1 MVFLIRAMFGKALKT
16 NDALAFAVLTGC
28 LRVSKESIFTGLNN
42 FKILSITDTRFD
54 EQFGFTDA
62 EVQKLLSDYHLENR
76 FREVKEWYD
85 GYRFGKADVYCPWD
99 VINFVDRAKDDPEA
113 KPEAY
118 WINTSGNDLVKR
130 FIDKAHKT
138 TKNEIERLIAGEV
151 IENELR
157 LDLTYEEIDQ
167 SIENLWSVLFTTGYL
182 TQVGRTEEGAYRLVI
197 PNREVREVF
206 RLQINEWFK
215 RSIFSNAER
224 LTTFWKP
231 EGDSMALTKPY
242 ILVGGIVL
250 FVALLF
256 FFTKLPEIKPEE
268 EKEVTA
274 IVEEKPAAS
283 IWKRRQFVR
292 SVVAQ
297 FCYCAAQTGI
307 FGFFINYVTEM
318 DPGISNLRASRILAF
333 GGMALFMIGRLSVSF
348 TMKWLAPGR
357 LLTWY
362 SLLSAV
368 CMALVVASVGTL
380 SLYALYLSFFF
391 MSIMFPTIFALGL
404 EGMGV
409 YTKKASSYIVMGVA
423 GGAFSPMLMGYIGE
437 ENMALG
443 FIVPLIAFLYILYF
457 AIKCKR

>member
-1 MVFLIRAMFGKALKT
+1 MEKQKKQSLVAAPGGKSYLVPFVLITSLFLLWGFAHGLLDVLNKHFQGVFTMTKAESGLVQFSTYIAYFLMALPAGAFMKRYGYRKGIIMGLLLFAIGAFGFIPAAFLHSATPFLIALFVIACGLCILETAANPYSTILGPSASAAQRLNLSQSFNGLGWILGPLVGGLLIFGA
-16 NDALAFAVLTGC
+16 
-28 LRVSKESIFTGLNN
+28 S
-42 FKILSITDTRFD
+42 
-54 EQFGFTDA
+54 
-62 EVQKLLSDYHLENR
+62 
-76 FREVKEWYD
+76 
-85 GYRFGKADVYCPWD
+85 
-99 VINFVDRAKDDPEA
+99 
-113 KPEAY
+113 
-118 WINTSGNDLVKR
+118 
-130 FIDKAHKT
+130 
-138 TKNEIERLIAGEV
+138 
-151 IENELR
+151 
-157 LDLTYEEIDQ
+157 
-167 SIENLWSVLFTTGYL
+167 
-182 TQVGRTEEGAYRLVI
+182 
-197 PNREVREVF
+197 
-206 RLQINEWFK
+206 
-215 RSIFSNAER
+215 
-224 LTTFWKP
+224 

-268 EKEVTA
+268 EEEVTA

-307 FGFFINYVTEM
+307 FGVFINYVTEM

-333 GGMALFMIGRLSVSF
+333 GGMALFMIGRLSGSF

-457 AIKCKR
+457 AIKCNR

>member
-1 MVFLIRAMFGKALKT
+1 MEKQKKQLLVAAPGGKSYLVPFILITSLFLLWGFAHGLLDVLNKHFQGVFTMTKAESGLVQFSTYIAYFLMALPAGAFMKRYGYRKGIIMGLLLFAIGAFGFIPAAFLHSATPFLIALFVIACGLCILETAANPYSTILGPSASAAQRLNLSQSFNGLGWILGPLVGGLLIFGA
-16 NDALAFAVLTGC
+16 
-28 LRVSKESIFTGLNN
+28 S
-42 FKILSITDTRFD
+42 
-54 EQFGFTDA
+54 
-62 EVQKLLSDYHLENR
+62 
-76 FREVKEWYD
+76 
-85 GYRFGKADVYCPWD
+85 
-99 VINFVDRAKDDPEA
+99 
-113 KPEAY
+113 
-118 WINTSGNDLVKR
+118 
-130 FIDKAHKT
+130 
-138 TKNEIERLIAGEV
+138 
-151 IENELR
+151 
-157 LDLTYEEIDQ
+157 
-167 SIENLWSVLFTTGYL
+167 
-182 TQVGRTEEGAYRLVI
+182 
-197 PNREVREVF
+197 
-206 RLQINEWFK
+206 
-215 RSIFSNAER
+215 
-224 LTTFWKP
+224 

-268 EKEVTA
+268 EEEVTA

-283 IWKRRQFVR
+283 LWKRRQFVR

-333 GGMALFMIGRLSVSF
+333 GGMALFMIGRLSGSF

-423 GGAFSPMLMGYIGE
+423 GGAFNPMLMGYIGE

-457 AIKCKR
+457 AIKCNR

>member
-1 MVFLIRAMFGKALKT
+1 MEKQKKQSLVAAPGGKSYLVPFVLITSLFLLWGFAHGLLDVLNKHFQGVFTMTKAESGLVQFSTYIAYFLMALPAGAFMKRYGYRKGIIMGLLLFAIGAFGFIPAVFLHSATPF
-16 NDALAFAVLTGC
+16 
-28 LRVSKESIFTGLNN
+28 
-42 FKILSITDTRFD
+42 
-54 EQFGFTDA
+54 
-62 EVQKLLSDYHLENR
+62 
-76 FREVKEWYD
+76 
-85 GYRFGKADVYCPWD
+85 
-99 VINFVDRAKDDPEA
+99 
-113 KPEAY
+113 
-118 WINTSGNDLVKR
+118 
-130 FIDKAHKT
+130 
-138 TKNEIERLIAGEV
+138 LIALFV
-151 IENELR
+151 IACGLCILETAANPYSTILGPPASAAQR
-157 LDLTYEEIDQ
+157 LNLSQ
-167 SIENLWSVLFTTGYL
+167 SFNGLGWILGPL
-182 TQVGRTEEGAYRLVI
+182 VGGLLIFGA
-197 PNREVREVF
+197 
-206 RLQINEWFK
+206 
-215 RSIFSNAER
+215 S
-224 LTTFWKP
+224 

-268 EKEVTA
+268 EEEVTA

-283 IWKRRQFVR
+283 LWKRRQFVR

-333 GGMALFMIGRLSVSF
+333 GGMALFMIGRLSGSF

>member
-1 MVFLIRAMFGKALKT
+1 MEKQKKQSLVAAPGGKSYLVPFVLITSLFLLWGFAHGLLDVLNKHFQGVFTMTKAESGLVQFSTYIAYFLMALPAGAFMKRYGYRKGIIMGLLLFAIGAFGFIPAAFLHSATPFLIALFVIACGLCILETAANPYSTILGPPASAAQRLNLSQSFNGLGWILGPLVGGLLIFGA
-16 NDALAFAVLTGC
+16 
-28 LRVSKESIFTGLNN
+28 S
-42 FKILSITDTRFD
+42 
-54 EQFGFTDA
+54 
-62 EVQKLLSDYHLENR
+62 
-76 FREVKEWYD
+76 
-85 GYRFGKADVYCPWD
+85 
-99 VINFVDRAKDDPEA
+99 
-113 KPEAY
+113 
-118 WINTSGNDLVKR
+118 
-130 FIDKAHKT
+130 
-138 TKNEIERLIAGEV
+138 
-151 IENELR
+151 
-157 LDLTYEEIDQ
+157 
-167 SIENLWSVLFTTGYL
+167 
-182 TQVGRTEEGAYRLVI
+182 
-197 PNREVREVF
+197 
-206 RLQINEWFK
+206 
-215 RSIFSNAER
+215 
-224 LTTFWKP
+224 

-256 FFTKLPEIKPEE
+256 FFTKLPEIKLEE
-268 EKEVTA
+268 EEEVTA

-283 IWKRRQFVR
+283 LWKRRQFVR

-333 GGMALFMIGRLSVSF
+333 GGMALFMIGRLSGSF

>member
-1 MVFLIRAMFGKALKT
+1 MEKQKKQLLVAAPGGKSYLVPFILITSLFLLWGFAHGLLDVLNKHFQGVFTMTKAESGLVQFSTYIAYFLMALPAGAFMKRYGYRKGIIMGLLLFAIGAFGFIPAAFLHSATPFLIALFVIACGLCILETAANPYSTILGPSASAAQRLNLSQSFNGLGWILGPLVGGLLIFGA
-16 NDALAFAVLTGC
+16 
-28 LRVSKESIFTGLNN
+28 S
-42 FKILSITDTRFD
+42 
-54 EQFGFTDA
+54 
-62 EVQKLLSDYHLENR
+62 
-76 FREVKEWYD
+76 
-85 GYRFGKADVYCPWD
+85 
-99 VINFVDRAKDDPEA
+99 
-113 KPEAY
+113 
-118 WINTSGNDLVKR
+118 
-130 FIDKAHKT
+130 
-138 TKNEIERLIAGEV
+138 
-151 IENELR
+151 
-157 LDLTYEEIDQ
+157 
-167 SIENLWSVLFTTGYL
+167 
-182 TQVGRTEEGAYRLVI
+182 
-197 PNREVREVF
+197 
-206 RLQINEWFK
+206 
-215 RSIFSNAER
+215 
-224 LTTFWKP
+224 

-268 EKEVTA
+268 EEEEVTA

-283 IWKRRQFVR
+283 LWKRRQFVR

-333 GGMALFMIGRLSVSF
+333 GGMALFMIGRLSGSF

-457 AIKCKR
+457 AIKCNR

>member
-1 MVFLIRAMFGKALKT
+1 MEKQKKQSLVAAPGGKSYLVPFVLITSLFLLWGFAHGLLDVLSKHFQGVFTMTKAESGLVQFSTYIAYFLMALPAGAFMKRYGYRKGIIMGLLLFAIGAFGFIPAAFLHSATPFLIALFVIACGLCILETAANPYSTILGPSASAAQRLNLSQSFNGLGWILGPLVGGLLIFGA
-16 NDALAFAVLTGC
+16 
-28 LRVSKESIFTGLNN
+28 S
-42 FKILSITDTRFD
+42 
-54 EQFGFTDA
+54 
-62 EVQKLLSDYHLENR
+62 
-76 FREVKEWYD
+76 
-85 GYRFGKADVYCPWD
+85 
-99 VINFVDRAKDDPEA
+99 
-113 KPEAY
+113 
-118 WINTSGNDLVKR
+118 
-130 FIDKAHKT
+130 
-138 TKNEIERLIAGEV
+138 
-151 IENELR
+151 
-157 LDLTYEEIDQ
+157 
-167 SIENLWSVLFTTGYL
+167 
-182 TQVGRTEEGAYRLVI
+182 
-197 PNREVREVF
+197 
-206 RLQINEWFK
+206 
-215 RSIFSNAER
+215 
-224 LTTFWKP
+224 

-268 EKEVTA
+268 EEEVTA

-333 GGMALFMIGRLSVSF
+333 GGMALFMIGRLSGSF

-457 AIKCKR
+457 AIKCNR